1 MKILR
6 SVLYG
11 RATLTLSSGV
21 EADIIYSR
29 SPYTHLSI
37 CLVFAGRNVP
47 LGFHIKLAD
56 HSLVGSLSCP
66 H

>member
-47 LGFHIKLAD
+47 
-56 HSLVGSLSCP
+56 
-66 H
+66 